1 MGLIRPSHRQLD
13 LSQLVSRQ
21 LDSRQPEHN
30 PLDRRLG

>member
-13 LSQLVSRQ
+13 LKQLE
-21 LDSRQPEHN
+21 SRQPEHN